1 MASLKE
7 ASKRNRMHFRNL
19 TDRTP
24 FRNRS
29 RAPMF
34 KTGVSPTAL
43 HCQWGGG
50 TDNTASTW
58 SPRMIVGAPC
68 CKRTRGHN
76 TSMRRA
82 VPTEASVQ
90 RSHLHGRWSALPA
103 NSGDITARRPHGR
116 APNPGLCCE
125 SVHRLSNNA
134 CESDSFLVALGPE
147 QCEEFVPE
155 DDSIVRIPLKERVPQ
170 SGPRVSFVWMFAW
183 KPWGLQGP

>member
-7 ASKRNRMHFRNL
+7 ASKRNRMHFRNF

-29 RAPMF
+29 RSLMSE
-34 KTGVSPTAL
+34 TGVSPTAL

-50 TDNTASTW
+50 TDNTASTFC
-58 SPRMIVGAPC
+58 PRMIVGAPC

-82 VPTEASVQ
+82 VPTTASVQ
-90 RSHLHGRWSALPA
+90 SSHLQGCWSALPT

-116 APNPGLCCE
+116 APNPGLCCDRGA
-125 SVHRLSNNA
+125 VHTYTGCPTTPAKVTPSRSHWASNNA
-134 CESDSFLVALGPE
+134 RSSSPKTTAL
-147 QCEEFVPE
+147 
-155 DDSIVRIPLKERVPQ
+155 SA
-170 SGPRVSFVWMFAW
+170 SH
-183 KPWGLQGP
+183 